1 MTNNNAPPDAVID
14 KAAARS
20 NVAKE
25 LGFGA
30 VNKYV
35 ARNQAPT
42 IKCQKSN
49 AESPARIKK
58 ARQRA
63 RRASFTHRMEPSRG
77 RKTAARANLF
87 ISP

>member
-1 MTNNNAPPDAVID
+1 
-14 KAAARS
+14 
-20 NVAKE
+20 VAKE
-25 LGFGA
+25 LGFDA

-35 ARNQAPT
+35 AENHARRTNR
-42 IKCQKSN
+42 QKLAAKSQT
-49 AESPARIKK
+49 RIKK

-77 RKTAARANLF
+77 RETAARANLF